1 MRLQKHN
8 VEWTC
13 FKAHDPLPSKMTF
26 LNIKES
32 DVHNKLAK
40 EKQNAILE
48 YRNERKQKTKN
59 KKQC

>member
-48 YRNERKQKTKN
+48 YRNERK
-59 KKQC
+59 KKC